1 MEIKEIEQKARE
13 VWKKHEKEIKKATTD
28 LNEKKPLFSFLEGP
42 PTANAPPGLH
52 HLEVRTYKDTINK
65 FRHMQGFSVPRK
77 GGWDCH
83 GLPVEVQVEKA
94 LGLNSKKDIEKYGV
108 AEFIEKARSS
118 VFSNIKDW
126 EESTRNLNYWIDLEK
141 PYITLDNDYIES
153 VWWSLKELY
162 KKDLLYEGHKVV
174 PFCPRCS
181 TPLSSHEVAQGYK
194 DVSDES
200 IYIAFKLKNKKNEY
214 VLAWTTTP
222 WTLPGNVA
230 LAVGT
235 KIKYVK
241 IKLPDGDFLIVGKDR
256 LNVIDLKYEIVEE
269 FLGKKLEGIEYE
281 PLYDI
286 KETQNEN
293 SHKIILAD
301 FVTTEDGTGVV
312 HTAVMYGED
321 DYNVGTAKGLPA
333 VHTVGQD
340 GKFLPIVEQFQGKF
354 VKSAEKDIIED
365 LKKRHILFK
374 KEKIL
379 HSYPFC
385 WRCDTP
391 LLYYAI
397 NSWFVKV
404 SSIKD
409 RMVELN
415 QEINWNPEHIKDGR
429 FGKWLEGAK
438 DWAVSR
444 FKFWGTPLPIWKC
457 ECGKQKIIGSVEELK
472 KESIKKIGSGRI
484 DLHKPF
490 IDTVKIKC
498 SCGKE
503 MNRVSDVIDC
513 WYDSGSASFAQ
524 FHYPFENKEIFN
536 KRLPYDFISEA
547 IDQTRGWFY
556 TLHVLSTALFD
567 KPAFKNVICAGHV
580 VDEKGEKMSKSR
592 GNIIVP
598 NTLIEKAGVDAVR
611 LQFFTADEGSQKRYS
626 LELMKETAIP
636 FVRFLYNLHNYY
648 LQLPEKKTKMQI
660 EDEWILSRLNTT
672 IKEVTQD
679 LENYTLSRPFE
690 RIYNFVVNDFSKSYV
705 KLVRDREDTK
715 EIVGK
720 VLKNTALIVAP
731 FAPYISEYIYQTF
744 DKNSVHLSSWPKSDS
759 KRINKEL
766 EQEFKNVFE
775 SIEKGLA
782 ERDKQAIGLRWPLA
796 KAEIKCKEKI
806 RKEFEEL
813 IKSQLNVKKIECKK
827 SDSVQV
833 EFDTKITP
841 ELEAEGYA
849 RELSRQ
855 AQAFRKELGLVKD
868 ETIELYVISDD
879 KIQETL
885 EKQADFIKKRVNAEK
900 LGFIGSNDKERFK
913 NRIDFKI
920 KEKKGELAIVK
931 KVKPAKK

>member
-1 MEIKEIEQKARE
+1 MEQ
-13 VWKKHEKEIKKATTD
+13 
-28 LNEKKPLFSFLEGP
+28 LCF
-42 PTANAPPGLH
+42 
-52 HLEVRTYKDTINK
+52 
-65 FRHMQGFSVPRK
+65 
-77 GGWDCH
+77 
-83 GLPVEVQVEKA
+83 
-94 LGLNSKKDIEKYGV
+94 
-108 AEFIEKARSS
+108 
-118 VFSNIKDW
+118 
-126 EESTRNLNYWIDLEK
+126 
-141 PYITLDNDYIES
+141 
-153 VWWSLKELY
+153 
-162 KKDLLYEGHKVV
+162 
-174 PFCPRCS
+174 
-181 TPLSSHEVAQGYK
+181 
-194 DVSDES
+194 
-200 IYIAFKLKNKKNEY
+200 
-214 VLAWTTTP
+214 
-222 WTLPGNVA
+222 
-230 LAVGT
+230 
-235 KIKYVK
+235 
-241 IKLPDGDFLIVGKDR
+241 
-256 LNVIDLKYEIVEE
+256 
-269 FLGKKLEGIEYE
+269 
-281 PLYDI
+281 
-286 KETQNEN
+286 
-293 SHKIILAD
+293 
-301 FVTTEDGTGVV
+301 
-312 HTAVMYGED
+312 
-321 DYNVGTAKGLPA
+321 
-333 VHTVGQD
+333 
-340 GKFLPIVEQFQGKF
+340 
-354 VKSAEKDIIED
+354 
-365 LKKRHILFK
+365 
-374 KEKIL
+374 
-379 HSYPFC
+379 
-385 WRCDTP
+385 
-391 LLYYAI
+391 
-397 NSWFVKV
+397 
-404 SSIKD
+404 
-409 RMVELN
+409 
-415 QEINWNPEHIKDGR
+415 
-429 FGKWLEGAK
+429 
-438 DWAVSR
+438 
-444 FKFWGTPLPIWKC
+444 
-457 ECGKQKIIGSVEELK
+457 
-472 KESIKKIGSGRI
+472 
-484 DLHKPF
+484 
-490 IDTVKIKC
+490 
-498 SCGKE
+498 
-503 MNRVSDVIDC
+503 
-513 WYDSGSASFAQ
+513 
-524 FHYPFENKEIFN
+524 
-536 KRLPYDFISEA
+536 
-547 IDQTRGWFY
+547 
-556 TLHVLSTALFD
+556 
-567 KPAFKNVICAGHV
+567 
-580 VDEKGEKMSKSR
+580 
-592 GNIIVP
+592 VP

>member
-13 VWKKHEKEIKKATTD
+13 VWKKHEKEIKKAIVE
-28 LNEKKPLFSFLEGP
+28 LEEKKPLFSFLEGP

-65 FRHMQGFSVPRK
+65 FKQMQGFSVPRK

-141 PYITLDNDYIES
+141 PYITLDNNYIES

-162 KKDLLYEGHKVV
+162 KKNLLYEGHKVV

-200 IYIAFKLKNKKNEY
+200 VYIAFKLKNKKNEY
-214 VLAWTTTP
+214 ILAWTTTP

-230 LAVGT
+230 LAVGA

-241 IKLPDGDFLIVGKDR
+241 IKLPDGDFLIIGKDR

-321 DYNVGTAKGLPA
+321 DYNIGMTKGLPA

-340 GKFLPIVEQFQGKF
+340 GKFLPLVEQFQGKF
-354 VKSAEKDIIED
+354 VKSAEKDIVED

-379 HSYPFC
+379 HAYPFC

-415 QEINWNPEHIKDGR
+415 KEINWNPEHIKEGR

-457 ECGKQKIIGSVEELK
+457 ECGHQKIIGSIEELK
-472 KESIKKIGSGRI
+472 KESIKKIDSKKI

-503 MNRVSDVIDC
+503 MTRVSDVIDC

-536 KRLPYDFISEA
+536 KRFPYNFISEA

-556 TLHVLSTALFD
+556 TLHVLATALFD

-580 VDEKGEKMSKSR
+580 VDEKGEKMSKSK

-598 NTLIEKAGVDAVR
+598 STLIEKAGVDAVR

-626 LELMKETAIP
+626 LELMKEAAIP

-690 RIYNFVVNDFSKSYV
+690 RLYNFVVNDFSKSYV

-720 VLKNTALIVAP
+720 VLKNTVLMVAP

-744 DKNSVHLSSWPKSDS
+744 DKNSVHLSNWPKADS
-759 KRINKEL
+759 KKINKEL

-775 SIEKGLA
+775 VIEKGLA

-796 KAEIKCKEKI
+796 KAEIKCKDSVG
-806 RKEFEEL
+806 KEFEEL
-813 IKSQLNVKKIECKK
+813 IKSQLNVKKIEYKK
-827 SDSVQV
+827 SDTVSV

-879 KIQETL
+879 KIQEIL

-931 KVKPAKK
+931 KIKQAKK